1 MNDIKKLKQLRE
13 ETNVS
18 YSLCKEA
25 LEEAKGDVI
34 KAREILRQKGAEF
47 AAKKSARETSQG
59 AIFSY
64 IHHNKK
70 MGSMLE
76 LLCETDFVAINEDFL
91 KLGNNI
97 VMHIASTAPKDA
109 KELMKAPFIKDPTST
124 IQDILRDAILKLGEN
139 VSIGRFERFEL

>member
-1 MNDIKKLKQLRE
+1 
-13 ETNVS
+13 
-18 YSLCKEA
+18 
-25 LEEAKGDVI
+25 
-34 KAREILRQKGAEF
+34 
-47 AAKKSARETSQG
+47 
-59 AIFSY
+59 
-64 IHHNKK
+64 
-70 MGSMLE
+70 MLE